1 MLRVLVTGGS
11 GQLGKCI
18 REVASDHTG
27 TLECIYKSSK
37 ELDIS
42 DKVAVFKEFEN
53 GNYHFCINT
62 AAYTNVDGAEKDQM
76 KVDLVNHVGPENLAE
91 ACDRNDMVLIH
102 ISTDFVFDGARSEPY
117 SEKDKTNPLGEYGK
131 SKLKGELAVQS
142 LCQKHF
148 IIRTSWLYS
157 EYGSNFL
164 KSMLKYGRER
174 ESLSVVYDQ
183 IGTPTYAK
191 DLAEVILLF
200 VLNKIDAYGVYHY
213 SNEGVAS
220 WYDFAKAIFDIN
232 DVVVQ
237 LLPIRTEAYPLPAK
251 RPSFSVLDTSKIKNV
266 LQIEIPYWR
275 DSLKRACDDLGHPY
289 QEQ

>member
-1 MLRVLVTGGS
+1 MLKILVTGGN
-11 GQLGKCI
+11 GQLANCI
-18 REVASDHTG
+18 KEVSSQHLD
-27 TLECIYKSSK
+27 TLTFIYKSSK
-37 ELDIS
+37 ELDIT
-42 DKVAVFKEFEN
+42 DKVAVFKEFE
-53 GNYHFCINT
+53 GGGYHFCINT
-62 AAYTNVDGAEKDQM
+62 AAYTNVDGAEKDQG
-76 KVDLVNHVGPENLAE
+76 KADLVNRVGPKNIAV
-91 ACDRNDMVLIH
+91 ACEKNDVVLVH
-102 ISTDFVFDGARSEPY
+102 ISTDFVFDGGQSIPY
-117 SEKDKTNPLGEYGK
+117 KEQAVTNPLGVYGS
-131 SKLKGELAVQS
+131 SKLKGEQAVVS
-142 LCQKHF
+142 NCEKYF
-148 IIRTSWLYS
+148 VIRTSWLYS
-157 EYGSNFL
+157 EYGSNFM

-200 VLNKIDAYGVYHY
+200 VLNKIDDYGIYHY

-251 RPSFSVLDTSKIKNV
+251 RPCFSVLDKSKIKNV
-266 LQIEIPYWR
+266 LQIEIAYWR
-275 DSLKRACDDLGHPY
+275 DSLKRACDDLGPPY